1 MNEGETKGLQLLNLR
16 DEVGV
21 RVWADLHLEEGSPQE
36 VEAFVEDLR
45 AHVRDAG
52 ALVIAGDLF
61 NAWTG
66 RRQWKRPVFRPLAEA
81 LRKLRAMGTRVI
93 LLRGNRDVLLN
104 AADGLAVGAEVADGV
119 TFSSAGRGILLT
131 HGDEYCLNDRSYQRL
146 RKFLRCSFVR
156 GFLRCMPDFFK
167 RGLAGTLRRTSQAA
181 VARKPLDAMA
191 LVESSVSAALGR
203 CGADQALI
211 GHLHIAEKRD
221 LEGGKQLEILP
232 AWEPGAPP
240 WKTLD

>member
-21 RVWADLHLEEGSPQE
+21 SVWADLHLEEGSPQE

-146 RKFLRCSFVR
+146 RKL
-156 GFLRCMPDFFK
+156 
-167 RGLAGTLRRTSQAA
+167 
-181 VARKPLDAMA
+181 
-191 LVESSVSAALGR
+191 
-203 CGADQALI
+203 
-211 GHLHIAEKRD
+211 
-221 LEGGKQLEILP
+221 
-232 AWEPGAPP
+232 
-240 WKTLD
+240 